1 MEPTSSTAA
10 ASVRIWELLALTV
23 SIVAL
28 AGSLYLSM
36 GMNLKAC
43 PLCLYERTFMMGLV
57 GVLLVG
63 IARSRDA
70 KPGFSVLLNLP
81 LAVAGLCVAAFHVF
95 LELTE
100 VLECPAGLFG
110 LGSAPQQSMAAFLIV
125 TALAGI
131 ALARSSK
138 GAGRIIT
145 ILGVVALGMLFAGAA
160 IRSAPPLPQPPSEPY
175 TTPLDGCRP
184 TFSSVTSPN

>member
-1 MEPTSSTAA
+1 
-10 ASVRIWELLALTV
+10 
-23 SIVAL
+23 
-28 AGSLYLSM
+28 
-36 GMNLKAC
+36 
-43 PLCLYERTFMMGLV
+43 MGLV

-63 IARSRDA
+63 FVPSRDA
-70 KPGFSVLLNLP
+70 EPGFSVLLCLP

-125 TALAGI
+125 TALAGV
-131 ALARSSK
+131 ALTRSMK

-145 ILGVVALGMLFAGAA
+145 VLGAVVLGIVFSGTA
-160 IRSAPPLPQPPSEPY
+160 IKSAPPLPMPPSEPY

-184 TFSSVTSPN
+184 IFNSATSDD